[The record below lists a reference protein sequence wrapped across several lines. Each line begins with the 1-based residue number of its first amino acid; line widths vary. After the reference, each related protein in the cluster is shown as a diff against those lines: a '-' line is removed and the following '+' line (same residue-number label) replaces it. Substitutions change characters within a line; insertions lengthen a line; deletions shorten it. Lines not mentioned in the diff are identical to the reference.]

1 MRASTAMKLVSAGC
15 IALLASMPAPAAAEK
30 HIFDLR
36 TGNDFE
42 SDANCE
48 DSETKKTRYLQIEV
62 FDYNKTP
69 WLEITWR
76 QLTDECGNA
85 ISDGFE
91 GKAHYKD
98 GDRQDTSKFQIDMY
112 VCAPWGH
119 YELEVVSKSTNG
131 GNPMER
137 IAFEVEYGPEQ
148 YHIWDSLN
156 TPFFDEDNPPSDY
169 APIPTKFN
177 DGIEEGDTFTWPLE
191 GAEGYYSVMYSGPF
205 PPLECPNLYPA
216 GVAYMGC
223 YPAGMFGEAEGPE
236 GSANDEDPAEN
247 YRLFDGIDDEGV
259 AADKVMT
266 LEKCAAI
273 CTEQGTGYFGLESA
287 VKCLCGDEL
296 DGSPYDDV
304 RGASVCG
311 VDYTDDVN
319 IPEYKFLCSGE
330 STVLCGTDTHMSVYS
345 LNEDRGENDDG
356 GYELLGC
363 RVDDR
368 EARVMSLGP
377 IEGDDMSAEICFDI
391 CRELHPT
398 STHFGTQHGNEC
410 FCTDVLGESA
420 VSTGCTYECRGNP
433 DETCGG
439 LDRITAYRIAGS
451 EPSAGDGY
459 VSIGCLADKNGDR
472 IMDGRMVTSTPMSA
486 EICYGICKDGTNTHF
501 GTQWGK
507 ECFCMADAD
516 FENMDKHGGELS
528 TASHCQMGCAG
539 LTHGDEKCGGFDE
552 MSAYE
557 IIPEPEVPVIEGP
570 YTALGCF
577 EDPRDG
583 DKAMDALFTDATT
596 MSADICYSICMEE
609 DPDYEFF
616 GTQWGIECWC
626 SKTFSQEDA
635 GAVCNMFCAGTSD
648 DEICGGFDSINAFR
662 MN

>member
-1 MRASTAMKLVSAGC
+1 MRASIAMKLVSAAC
-15 IALLASMPAPAAAEK
+15 TALLASLPAPADAEK

-48 DSETKKTRYLQIEV
+48 DSLTKKTRYLQIEI

-69 WLEITWR
+69 WLDITWR

-131 GNPMER
+131 DNPMER

-156 TPFFDEDNPPSDY
+156 TPFFDEDDPPSDY
-169 APIPTKFN
+169 APIPNK
-177 DGIEEGDTFTWPLE
+177 EGDTFTWPLE

-205 PPLECPNLYPA
+205 PPLVCPNLHPE
-216 GVAYMGC
+216 GVEYVGC
-223 YPAGMFGEAEGPE
+223 YPAGGFGEAEGPE

-247 YRLFDGIDDEGV
+247 YRMFDGIDDEGV
-259 AADKVMT
+259 DADKVMT
-266 LEKCAAI
+266 LKKCAEI
-273 CTEQGTGYFGLESA
+273 CKFHRAAYFGLESA
-287 VKCLCGDEL
+287 VKCLCGDALVDDRDESC
-296 DGSPYDDV
+296 GIPYY
-304 RGASVCG
+304 A
-311 VDYTDDVN
+311 DDVN

-345 LNEDRGENDDG
+345 LNEDSLNDDQDG
-356 GYELLGC
+356 GDYDGDYELIGC
-363 RVDDR
+363 RVDSSD
-368 EARVMSLGP
+368 ARVMSVGP
-377 IEGDDMSAEICFDI
+377 IEGDTMSAEICFDI
-391 CRELHPT
+391 CRELYPA
-398 STHFGTQHGNEC
+398 STHFGTQYGGQC
-410 FCTDVLGESA
+410 FCTEVLEESA
-420 VSTGCTYECRGNP
+420 VSTGCTYECKGNP

-439 LDRITAYRIAGS
+439 CDTITAYRIAGS
-451 EPSAGDGY
+451 EPSVGDGY
-459 VSIGCLADKNGDR
+459 VSIGCLADENGDR
-472 IMDGRMVTSTPMSA
+472 IMDGRMVTSIPMSA

-507 ECFCMADAD
+507 ECFCMADAK
-516 FENMDKHGGELS
+516 FENMEKHGGELS

-539 LTHGDEKCGGFDE
+539 YPSGDEKCGGHDE

-557 IIPEPEVPVIEGP
+557 IIPEPEVPVIDGP

-583 DKAMDALFTDATT
+583 DKAMEALFTDTTT
-596 MSADICYSICMEE
+596 MSAEICYSICMEE

-648 DEICGGFDSINAFR
+648 GEICGGLDSINAFR